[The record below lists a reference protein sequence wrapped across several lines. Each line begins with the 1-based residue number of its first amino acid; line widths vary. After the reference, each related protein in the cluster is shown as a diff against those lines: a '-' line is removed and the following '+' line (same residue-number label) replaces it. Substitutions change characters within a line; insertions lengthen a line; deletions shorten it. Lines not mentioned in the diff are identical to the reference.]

1 MTSCKLSHVKLPRG
15 MSRKSSKSRRSRIM
29 KNLHLKTKKSG
40 NRAKSRKR
48 RRRKHNKTHKKRKHR
63 SRKNVGGK
71 PIIDGFVL
79 RNIIL
84 ANTIP
89 EPHIVEHMPD
99 MHRLHKL
106 LAKLHPKSE
115 HGFNMPLR
123 KDIFS
128 KLLPNHKKSDKKNKT
143 LQKDALKSIISD
155 LEAMGLKTPSPI
167 GALSPRME
175 DKLYQAETDK
185 MIE

>member
-1 MTSCKLSHVKLPRG
+1 MTRCKLSHVKLPRG
-15 MSRKSSKSRRSRIM
+15 MSRRSSKKRRSRIM
-29 KNLHLKTKKSG
+29 KNLHIKTKKKSG
-40 NRAKSRKR
+40 KSRRSAKSRKR
-48 RRRKHNKTHKKRKHR
+48 RRRKKHTKTHKKRKHR

-71 PIIDGFVL
+71 PIIDGFDL

-84 ANTIP
+84 ANTMP

-128 KLLPNHKKSDKKNKT
+128 KLLPNHKKSDEENKT
-143 LQKDALKSIISD
+143 LQKYALKSIISD
-155 LEAMGLKTPSPI
+155 LEAM
-167 GALSPRME
+167 
-175 DKLYQAETDK
+175 D
-185 MIE
+185 